1 MYAAAV
7 CDRVLSPAVE
17 APGRGGKPICKAL
30 CKTAAAVAC
39 PAASHERVKIMGKK
53 ELGNPAEKKEAAAA
67 VRHNV
72 PRMVYLMILPVLLG
86 AAAVIVFGPMRF
98 SVITLVYGILV
109 LALFAVLLSVNTALI
124 ISFRKKGYKSAVIRI
139 LTVLTFAVVFA
150 GLFVTSV
157 WRDIKRT
164 AIPAEGMGR
173 LVVYEYRTGLYDAAT
188 LFYVNENGG
197 VSMVDTNLRV
207 LLDPDSAV
215 PDAYCYSKGYGSV
228 SAEDGTIYLYGVSGD
243 GTRVR
248 EFTVNTEKY
257 RGVFTWFEFFLLAVS
272 ASVIIP
278 GTVFLVSA
286 CRRRKA
292 LSPPKPVKSGA
303 EPSPAE

>member
-1 MYAAAV
+1 MKK
-7 CDRVLSPAVE
+7 RSLSSTLV
-17 APGRGGKPICKAL
+17 IL
-30 CKTAAAVAC
+30 V
-39 PAASHERVKIMGKK
+39 VI
-53 ELGNPAEKKEAAAA
+53 
-67 VRHNV
+67 
-72 PRMVYLMILPVLLG
+72 VYLLIPLFATAIYSLFSKWTDLLPENFTVAHYVELLTEEDFMMSLVRTIVICIIPILLTVLL
-86 AAAVIVFGPMRF
+86 V
-98 SVITLVYGILV
+98 L

-292 LSPPKPVKSGA
+292 LSPPKPVKHGA